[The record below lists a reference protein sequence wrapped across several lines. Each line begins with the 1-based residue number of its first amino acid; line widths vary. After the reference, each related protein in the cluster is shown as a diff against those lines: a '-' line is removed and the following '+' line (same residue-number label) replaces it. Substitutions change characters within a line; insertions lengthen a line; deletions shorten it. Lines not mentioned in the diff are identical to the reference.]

1 MGPVEEVTSSFK
13 EIYSGIQ
20 RVDKERKKPT
30 PTPEV
35 QEEETYNTYQY
46 TVAEY
51 NSIIDNGY
59 VRSLVPLNQVT
70 TYPVTENEN
79 DYEWKGEDYYNKES
93 DI

>member
-35 QEEETYNTYQY
+35 Q
-46 TVAEY
+46 
-51 NSIIDNGY
+51 
-59 VRSLVPLNQVT
+59 
-70 TYPVTENEN
+70 
-79 DYEWKGEDYYNKES
+79 
-93 DI
+93 

>member
-20 RVDKERKKPT
+20 GVDIERKKPT

-59 VRSLVPLNQVT
+59 GRPLIPLPQVT
-70 TYPVTENEN
+70 TYPLTENVKY
-79 DYEWKGEDYYNKES
+79 YE
-93 DI
+93 